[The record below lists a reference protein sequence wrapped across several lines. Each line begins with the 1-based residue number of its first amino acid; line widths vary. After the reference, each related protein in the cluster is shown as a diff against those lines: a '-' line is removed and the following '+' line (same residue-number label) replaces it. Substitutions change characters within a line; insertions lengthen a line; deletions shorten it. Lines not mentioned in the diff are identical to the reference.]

1 MKKYQYKLQIID
13 TINGMV
19 NSDSTVVAATTLTLS
34 STLRLNFAANMVVVA
49 AVGAAQAIVKAI
61 VIVLSSP
68 RKYIANAAI
77 SGMMMRRNRLAR

>member
-19 NSDSTVVAATTLTLS
+19 NSESTVVAATTLTLS

>member
-19 NSDSTVVAATTLTLS
+19 NSESTVVAATTLTLS

-61 VIVLSSP
+61 VIVRSRP

-77 SGMMMRRNRLAR
+77 SGMMIRRNRLAR